1 MTRTHVSLSA
11 QADLFGRLY
20 RKACKYV
27 NNNEDIRHRHTLYS
41 CTMYGIPTSQRIA
54 NLIVWFEQRNLHHLM
69 ATVYRSWWHDDNKII
84 SGYPHIIGYTVSI
97 DSEGEVVGGTVTIQE
112 GHINDAPSDKLT
124 EITL

>member
-20 RKACKYV
+20 RKACKYAS
-27 NNNEDIRHRHTLYS
+27 NHEDIRYRHTLYS

-84 SGYPHIIGYTVSI
+84 SGYPHIVGYTVSI
-97 DSEGEVVGGTVTIQE
+97 YPTSAILLLLKSQQK
-112 GHINDAPSDKLT
+112 AMKLRFLWT
-124 EITL
+124 YRSSLV

>member
-1 MTRTHVSLSA
+1 MTRTFTTLSA

-27 NNNEDIRHRHTLYS
+27 RNHEDSRHRETLYS

-54 NLIVWFEQRNLHHLM
+54 NLMVWFEQRNLHHLM

-84 SGYPHIIGYTVSI
+84 SGYPHIVGYTVSI
-97 DSEGEVVGGTVTIQE
+97 DSEGEVVGGTVTVYE
-112 GHINDAPSDKLT
+112 GGINDAPADKLT